1 MTDEYENHIQKL
13 NSILICEVALM
24 KTGIKK
30 INQSLLYAYSRVI
43 EDLMQKQQQEQIES
57 VEEVET

>member
-1 MTDEYENHIQKL
+1 MEDEYEDHIQKL

-30 INQSLLYAYSRVI
+30 INKSLLYAYSRVI
-43 EDLMQKQQQEQIES
+43 EDLIQKQQKQIES
-57 VEEVET
+57 VAEVET